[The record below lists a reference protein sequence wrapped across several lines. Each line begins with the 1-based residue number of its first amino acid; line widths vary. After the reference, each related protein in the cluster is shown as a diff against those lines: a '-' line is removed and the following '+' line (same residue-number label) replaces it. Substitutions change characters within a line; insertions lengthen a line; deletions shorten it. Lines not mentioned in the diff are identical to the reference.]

1 MSPCRLSLA
10 TFKLAVKTSRRD
22 SSSSEQK
29 THLPL
34 GASSATPQLP
44 IPAKSSVKV
53 KAAVVAV
60 VGVERVD
67 ILSRKSQKAC
77 RHVVKALAL
86 VRGECE
92 HQKVAV
98 RVLVSRQ

>member
-22 SSSSEQK
+22 SSSSAQK

-60 VGVERVD
+60 VGVEKGGHSFEK
-67 ILSRKSQKAC
+67 IAEGMP
-77 RHVVKALAL
+77 A
-86 VRGECE
+86 RG
-92 HQKVAV
+92 KGAGA
-98 RVLVSRQ
+98 RSG